1 MPIFLLALI
10 GLCAW
15 GVGRASASSHPI
27 AAPPPQLTAPVV
39 ASGRGGWSHH
49 VMAHPYAHA
58 AHYPQHHEYRGGA
71 HLALPPGTPRPMLV
85 FRDYLNAGQRPPP
98 NVVLCAIA
106 EAEVEGDYDLRDQI
120 YRAFVNPSGI
130 PSGTTIPVA
139 PGDDTSGGAD
149 AADPDA
155 GVREALAATGM
166 EPEAVEREME
176 RIKRERG
183 QAAAAPAAPSEGAAP
198 GVEPR
203 EARGGE
209 TPADVIS
216 GMELGAMD
224 LGHAGPG
231 RRLASPIVGVDGAR
245 WGAFVDRVEREAPT
259 FANDKHVGMFRQRRE
274 RIRSLGLDPNIVA
287 SSTDAQLEALEKE
300 MAYALHH
307 LRESGMD
314 SHVGEVFLIPAAP
327 GDSSPPRKVTATLS
341 GLLGLVQA
349 AGLEGAC
356 EWLERPRDR
365 QRFPHTTA
373 AFIRTNGV
381 F

>member
-1 MPIFLLALI
+1 MPIFLFALI

-15 GVGRASASSHPI
+15 GVGRASASSHPV
-27 AAPPPQLTAPVV
+27 ASPPPQLTAPVV

-49 VMAHPYAHA
+49 VMPQHYGHA

-120 YRAFVNPSGI
+120 YRAFVNPNGVPAGGGVSS
-130 PSGTTIPVA
+130 PA
-139 PGDDTSGGAD
+139 PAAD
-149 AADPDA
+149 AGDPDA

-183 QAAAAPAAPSEGAAP
+183 EAASAPAQPASDGAAAPAASDSNGA
-198 GVEPR
+198 GS
-203 EARGGE
+203 
-209 TPADVIS
+209 PADVIS

-231 RRLASPIVGVDGAR
+231 RRLASPIVGVDGTR
-245 WGAFVDRVEREAPT
+245 WGAFVDRVEREAAT
-259 FANDKHVGMFRQRRE
+259 FANDKHVGRFRQRRE
-274 RIRSLGLDPNIVA
+274 RIRSLGLDPNVVA
-287 SSTDAQLEALEKE
+287 GSSDAQLDALEKE

-314 SHVGEVFLIPAAP
+314 AHVGETFLIPAPP
-327 GDSSPPRKVTATLS
+327 GDDAPPRKVVATLS

-373 AFIRTNGV
+373 AFCRTNNV